1 MESLTVAVATDD
13 GKSFIDRHFGDAEK
27 YYIYRLTAGSFEF
40 LKKIANTTEEER
52 RHADPVKAKGVTG
65 MLKAENVQVA
75 VSKVFGPNIKRIK
88 KKFVCV
94 VAPGQI
100 VEVVLSELPHRF
112 QELVSQWE
120 SGENREIVKL

>member
-27 YYIYRLTAGSFEF
+27 YYIYRLTSGSLEF
-40 LKKIANTTEEER
+40 VKKIENTTEEER
-52 RHADPVKAKGVTG
+52 QHADPVKAKGVTG
-65 MLKAENVQVA
+65 MLKEENVQVA

-94 VAPGQI
+94 AAPGQ
-100 VEVVLSELPHRF
+100 VMEVVLSELPHRF
-112 QELVSQWE
+112 HELAAQWE
-120 SGENREIVKL
+120 AGENREIVKL